1 MGPDLTSA
9 YATATE
15 KSFWPLVSAH
25 LAAAA
30 PYMVDTHNRNLDP
43 DCKDIPELKHAA
55 KTTDS
60 VESLFATFDYASRL
74 RAGFRATA
82 GVAQAICM
90 HAMDTPGAMQGKAAA
105 TVKAKRKRGECSGA
119 LQADQV
125 DDQVAEWNIMNFFSL
140 PKDQRWSIIRSVRTD
155 YNVNAIDERQLLQKM
170 DEAKAA
176 RVAAARA
183 SEITKSTNRTL
194 KFNEFVTITAISST
208 AALEALAAQHA
219 GSPAVLAEA
228 LRQQIRMRI
237 HVYGIKAAVLPNIG
251 AKPGATE
258 EDEAARLRTA
268 FAGLV
273 KSALPAKPNAPKP
286 FPVRDAAVAPSALAV
301 QLDISHMREISNAWK
316 ELVPLL
322 NENCGFK
329 APRVSTAKPCVKRAR
344 GPAAPTALKAPKAPK
359 PRTPSASERAL
370 EGVEFEED
378 GVEWKVLTV
387 RWCAD
392 SGALVVWYFDILEAE
407 KYEISEKDMLDAI
420 ENGTAY
426 DCLEFSSVCEI
437 KRWVT
442 GRA

>member
-1 MGPDLTSA
+1 MGPDLTAA

-30 PYMVDTHNRNLDP
+30 PFMVATHDRNLDL
-43 DCKDIPELKHAA
+43 DCQGIPVLKHAA

-60 VESLFATFDYASRL
+60 VESQFATYDYALRL
-74 RAGFRATA
+74 RAGVGATA
-82 GVAQAICM
+82 GVAQAISM

-105 TVKAKRKRGECSGA
+105 TVKAKSKRGECSGA
-119 LQADQV
+119 LHADQV
-125 DDQVAEWNIMNFFSL
+125 ADQVAEWDVMNFFSL
-140 PKDQRWSIIRSVRTD
+140 PEDQRWTIMQSVRKN
-155 YNVNAIDERQLLQKM
+155 YNVNAIAERHLLQKM

-176 RVAAARA
+176 RVAAARQA
-183 SEITKSTNRTL
+183 EITKYANRNL
-194 KFNEFVTITAISST
+194 KYLEYVSITAISST
-208 AALEALAAQHA
+208 AALEALAAKHA
-219 GSPAVLAEA
+219 GSPAVLAEF

-237 HVYGIKAAVLPNIG
+237 HVYGIKAAALPYIS

-258 EDEAARLRTA
+258 EDEAARLHTA

-273 KSALPAKPNAPKP
+273 KSALPAKPNTPTP
-286 FPVRDAAVAPSALAV
+286 YPVRDAAVAPSTLAV
-301 QLDISHMREISNAWK
+301 QLDIGHMREISNAWK

-322 NENCGFK
+322 NEDGAFK
-329 APRVSTAKPCVKRAR
+329 APRASAAKPRVKNAR
-344 GPAAPTALKAPKAPK
+344 GPAAPTAFKAPKAPK

-378 GVEWKVLTV
+378 GVEWTVLTV

-392 SGALVVWYFDILEAE
+392 SGALVVWYFDTLEAE
-407 KYEISEKDMLDAI
+407 KYEISEESMLDAI
-420 ENGTAY
+420 ESGSAF
-426 DCLEFSSVCEI
+426 DCLEFSSVREI
-437 KRWVT
+437 KRWVS